1 MFTAG
6 TDTAYLAL
14 EFAMAELMLHQ
25 YALAKLQAEARK
37 TMPDGQETINE
48 GNLAGMTYLKAVI
61 KETLRLHP
69 PSPLLVPHLSLEDC
83 DVDNYMVPAGTTV
96 FINAWAIGRDP
107 RMWNA
112 PEEFMPERFIDSKG
126 DITGADF
133 RGNDFQFLPFG
144 SGRRICPGVN
154 FALASVEIML
164 GNLVYHFDWEL
175 PEGVHNV
182 DMTEVFTLTVR
193 WKEKL
198 LLIPRFHPPSTQ
210 EE

>member
-6 TDTAYLAL
+6 TDTGYLVL

-25 YALAKLQAEARK
+25 DALAKLQTKVRK
-37 TMPDGQETINE
+37 TVPDCQETISE

-83 DVDNYMVPAGTTV
+83 EVDSYMVPTGTTM

-107 RMWNA
+107 SMWNA

-133 RGNDFQFLPFG
+133 RGNDF
-144 SGRRICPGVN
+144 
-154 FALASVEIML
+154 
-164 GNLVYHFDWEL
+164 
-175 PEGVHNV
+175 
-182 DMTEVFTLTVR
+182 
-193 WKEKL
+193 
-198 LLIPRFHPPSTQ
+198 
-210 EE
+210 

>member
-25 YALAKLQAEARK
+25 DALAKLQAEVRK

-144 SGRRICPGVN
+144 SGRMICPGVN

-164 GNLVYHFDWEL
+164 ANLVYHFDWEL